1 MADTTTKRRTPSR
14 RGSGEALRSEIIEA
28 ASSLLAE
35 TGDVASMS
43 LRAVA
48 REVGIATT
56 SIYLHFADLGELIL
70 AVKLQRFAELTDCL
84 NTAIASAGP
93 DPVERVRAIGHG
105 YVAFG
110 LANPGHYRVMFSAS
124 AAGAILGPNGLLIG
138 MDTFHSLVAV
148 VAEALGRQPLD
159 PEVEIV
165 STNLWNFVHGVVHLR
180 AARPSFPWPDLDTQI
195 DDMVDRMLRLP
206 SAGQ

>member
-1 MADTTTKRRTPSR
+1 MADTTTRRRTPSR

-35 TGDVASMS
+35 SGDVASMS

-56 SIYLHFADLGELIL
+56 SIYLHFADLDALVI

-84 NTAIASAGP
+84 QTAVAGAGP
-93 DPVERVRAIGHG
+93 DPVARVRALGHG
-105 YVAFG
+105 YVSFG
-110 LANPGHYRVMFSAS
+110 LTNPGHYRVMFSAS
-124 AAGAILGPNGLLIG
+124 TRGAILGPTGHVIG
-138 MDTFHSLVAV
+138 METFHALAAV
-148 VAEALGRQPLD
+148 VADALGRPPLD

-180 AARPSFPWPDLDTQI
+180 TARSSFPWPDLDAQI

-206 SAGQ
+206 SSDQ